1 MDPRLQDIVDEE
13 KRLLS
18 AVISRPEYLDTV
30 RSIVK
35 EGDFFHA
42 GHSIL
47 FKECLNLNSSG
58 IPISP
63 VTLWK
68 KIKRQPNDMS
78 QNYIET
84 MALGA
89 PPIPELLEQHALS
102 VRENAESRRL
112 MGVGEAIQEAVLGGM
127 SSEEVIHLTQKQLD
141 GVMERTSTFQATK
154 FSDGLIEQLSEM
166 QTGGSR
172 HKRIPT
178 DWPSIDRYLD
188 GGLQLGQLDI
198 IAGRTGMGKTS
209 FGTSMLYNIAKAK
222 VPSLMVSIEMPKL
235 QIIRKIIA
243 GRCLI
248 KEGNIA
254 NNEMTTEDW
263 VKFERSAEEL
273 SDLPLY
279 IDDKSRSLFEVIA
292 SIRSHVRR
300 FGVKFVVVD
309 YVQRIKVPTRDARY
323 LEVGEVVDDLAEL
336 CKSMGINIMLLSQIN
351 RGVEGRT
358 SKRPAISDLSESG
371 KIEEAASRIFLL
383 YRDEYYDY
391 DSRDKGTA
399 EVQIAK
405 NRFGATGTAKMAF
418 VQDYTL
424 FGELR

>member
-1 MDPRLQDIVDEE
+1 MDEE

-18 AVISRPEYLDTV
+18 AIIIRPEYLDTV

-47 FKECLNLNSSG
+47 FKECLRLNSSG

-63 VTLWK
+63 ITLWK
-68 KIKRQPNDMS
+68 KIKKQPSDMS
-78 QNYIET
+78 QDYIEA

-89 PPIPELLEQHALS
+89 PPIPDLLEQHAIS

-166 QTGGSR
+166 QSGGSS

-209 FGTSMLYNIAKAK
+209 FGTSMLYNIARAK
-222 VPSLMVSIEMPKL
+222 VPSLMVSIEMPRL

-300 FGVKFVVVD
+300 FNVKFVVVD

-358 SKRPAISDLSESG
+358 SKRPAISELSESG

-391 DSRDKGTA
+391 DSREKGTA

-424 FGELR
+424 FGELRS

>member
-1 MDPRLQDIVDEE
+1 MVDEE

-30 RSIVK
+30 RSLVK
-35 EGDFFHA
+35 EQDFFHA
-42 GHSIL
+42 GHSII
-47 FKECLNLNSSG
+47 FKECLNLSSSG
-58 IPISP
+58 IHISP

-68 KIKRQPNDMS
+68 KVKRYPNDMS
-78 QNYIET
+78 QGYLEA
-84 MALGA
+84 MAMGA
-89 PPIPELLEQHALS
+89 PPVPELLEQHALS

-112 MGVGEAIQEAVLGGM
+112 IGVGQQIQEAVLGGL

-141 GVMERTSTFQATK
+141 GVIERTSTFQDTK

-166 QTGGSR
+166 QNGGSKN
-172 HKRIPT
+172 KRIPT
-178 DWPSIDRYLD
+178 TWPSVDRFLD

-209 FGTSMLYNIAKAK
+209 FGTSMMYNIASSAI
-222 VPSLMVSIEMPKL
+222 PSLMVSIEIPRL

-254 NNEMTTEDW
+254 NNDMTTEDW
-263 VKFERSAEEL
+263 LKFERSAEEL

-300 FGVKFVVVD
+300 FGVKFIVVD

-383 YRDEYYDY
+383 YRDEYYDF
-391 DSRDKGTA
+391 DSTSKGTA
-399 EVQIAK
+399 EIQIAK

-418 VQDYTL
+418 VKDYTL
-424 FGELR
+424 FGELRK

>member
-1 MDPRLQDIVDEE
+1 M
-13 KRLLS
+13 S
-18 AVISRPEYLDTV
+18 
-30 RSIVK
+30 
-35 EGDFFHA
+35 
-42 GHSIL
+42 
-47 FKECLNLNSSG
+47 SSG

-68 KIKRQPNDMS
+68 RIKRSPNDMS
-78 QNYIET
+78 QDYLET
-84 MALGA
+84 MAMGA
-89 PPIPELLEQHALS
+89 APIPELLEQQALV

-112 MGVGEAIQEAVLGGM
+112 MGVGESIQEAVLGGL
-127 SSEEVIHLTQKQLD
+127 SSEEVIHLTQKRLD
-141 GVMERTSTFQATK
+141 GVIERTSTFQATK
-154 FSDGLIEQLSEM
+154 FSDGLVEQLSEM
-166 QTGGSR
+166 QSGSSR
-172 HKRIPT
+172 NKRIPT
-178 DWPSIDRYLD
+178 TWPSVDKYLD

-209 FGTSMLYNIAKAK
+209 FGTSMMYNIARSGT
-222 VPSLMVSIEMPKL
+222 PSLMVSIEMPRL

-254 NNEMTTEDW
+254 NNDMTKEDW
-263 VKFERSAEEL
+263 AKFERCAEEL

-279 IDDKSRSLFEVIA
+279 IDDKSRSLFEVVA

-300 FGVKFVVVD
+300 FNVKFIVVD

-399 EVQIAK
+399 EIQLAK

-424 FGELR
+424 FGELRK